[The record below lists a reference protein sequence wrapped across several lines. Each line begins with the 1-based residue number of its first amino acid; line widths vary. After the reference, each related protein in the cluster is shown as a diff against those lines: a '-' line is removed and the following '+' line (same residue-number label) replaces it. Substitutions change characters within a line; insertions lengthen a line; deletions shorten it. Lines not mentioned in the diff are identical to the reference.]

1 MKFTNTYRYVV
12 LKQVMFLILF
22 LIILVCMIKID
33 LEYLK
38 QEVLIVFAFIIYFA
52 IKIGLFFIDRLCGV
66 QKGKMQYHGMKAVY
80 DERGRKVNSVIG
92 EPVFYQF
99 PNMIW
104 LSGTI
109 LLKPKS
115 SEKPKTFRLVTT
127 GEELSHYMEKKVAT
141 VYYFKRSRIIEKI
154 VFDERK

>member
-52 IKIGLFFIDRLCGV
+52 IKIGLLTDYVEC
-66 QKGKMQYHGMKAVY
+66 KK
-80 DERGRKVNSVIG
+80 ERCNIMV
-92 EPVFYQF
+92 
-99 PNMIW
+99 
-104 LSGTI
+104 
-109 LLKPKS
+109 
-115 SEKPKTFRLVTT
+115 
-127 GEELSHYMEKKVAT
+127 
-141 VYYFKRSRIIEKI
+141 
-154 VFDERK
+154 

>member
-1 MKFTNTYRYVV
+1 MKPFKWMFEEQNATEIEYKSKQVSAFYRYDKRENIWMVVRRRHMKFTNTYRYVV

-66 QKGKMQYHGMKAVY
+66 QKEKMQYHGMKAVY
-80 DERGRKVNSVIG
+80 DEKG
-92 EPVFYQF
+92 
-99 PNMIW
+99 
-104 LSGTI
+104 
-109 LLKPKS
+109 
-115 SEKPKTFRLVTT
+115 
-127 GEELSHYMEKKVAT
+127 
-141 VYYFKRSRIIEKI
+141 
-154 VFDERK
+154 